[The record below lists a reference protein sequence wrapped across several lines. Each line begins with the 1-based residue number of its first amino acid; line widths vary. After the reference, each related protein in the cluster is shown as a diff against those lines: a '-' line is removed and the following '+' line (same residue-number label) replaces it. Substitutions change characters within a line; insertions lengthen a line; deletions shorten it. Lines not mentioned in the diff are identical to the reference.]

1 MTDTYDLSTDIVD
14 RIAGL
19 TPGSPAHATRH
30 KRDKVA
36 AATQRSYR
44 RGSPTPSRPF
54 MLERPAHE
62 RGLRR

>member
-19 TPGSPAHATRH
+19 TPGSPAFVTRH

-36 AATQRSYR
+36 ASTQGSYEAL
-44 RGSPTPSRPF
+44 F
-54 MLERPAHE
+54 DPALPDLSLSDQIGRAHV
-62 RGLRR
+62 